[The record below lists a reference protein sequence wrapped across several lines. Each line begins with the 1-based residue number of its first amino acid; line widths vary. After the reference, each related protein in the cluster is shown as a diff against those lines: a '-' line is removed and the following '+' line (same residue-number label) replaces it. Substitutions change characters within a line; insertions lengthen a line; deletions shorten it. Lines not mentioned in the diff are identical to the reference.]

1 MSCLTFLYT
10 PIFVIQLTIDKFLLI
25 ITKLE
30 IDFMEATL
38 QKIVEKYSKDSARL
52 MDILYD
58 VQVELNC
65 VSDKAVEKLAEL
77 LNISEVDV
85 EQTRSFYHFFT
96 KTHAGKYAVY
106 LNDSA
111 VANMMGKAE
120 VAKAFEQGAGV
131 KFGEVTAD
139 GTIGLHMTADIGMN
153 DQEPA
158 AVINGVVFTSLNAAK
173 AKDLVAGM
181 KAGKNVQDMVTS
193 FGDGNNEMMKTMV
206 KNNIM
211 NEGAVLFAPYEAGA
225 ALKKVVEMAP
235 KGVIDEVKASSIR
248 GRGGAGFPTGMK
260 WDFCSQEA
268 GPKKYVICNADE
280 GEPGTFKDRVL
291 LTEKPE
297 MLFEGMAIGAY
308 AVGADQG
315 ILYLRAEYRYMEKF
329 LENVL
334 QQMRTNNMLGNV
346 MGKFNFDIRIQFGA
360 GAYVCGEETA
370 LIESIEGK
378 RGEPRNKPPFPV
390 QHGYMDK
397 PTIVNNVETFCAVS
411 RIIEKSG
418 AWYKGMGTNES
429 SGTKLLSI
437 SGDCAKPGVYE
448 VVWGIS
454 VKEMLEL
461 CGADISKT
469 QAVQIAGPSG
479 VCINPS
485 QFDRKIANE
494 DLPTGGSMIVVGN
507 NRNLLKDLS
516 LNFMEFM
523 LDESCGSCAP
533 CRALNVILKEKLEKV
548 IAGRGIKK
556 DLADLEEW
564 SETLSKST
572 RCGLGQTS
580 SNPIAST
587 LKNFRSKYEELV
599 KDVDYQSD
607 FDMAAAVKDSCSIV
621 GRTPNLHN

>member
-1 MSCLTFLYT
+1 
-10 PIFVIQLTIDKFLLI
+10 
-25 ITKLE
+25 
-30 IDFMEATL
+30 MEATL
-38 QKIVEKYSKDSARL
+38 QKIVEKYGKDSARL

-58 VQVELNC
+58 VQVEFNC

-85 EQTRSFYHFFT
+85 EQTRSFYHFFS
-96 KTHAGKYAVY
+96 KRPAGKYSVY
-106 LNDSA
+106 LNNSA
-111 VANMMGKAE
+111 VAVMMGANE
-120 VAKAFEQGAGV
+120 IAKTFEQETGV
-131 KFGEVTAD
+131 KFGEVAAD
-139 GTIGLHMTADIGMN
+139 GSIGLHMTADIGMN

-158 AVINGVVFTSLNAAK
+158 ALINGVVFTSLNATK
-173 AKDLVAGM
+173 VKELVAGM

-193 FGDGNNEMMKTMV
+193 FGDGNNANELMKTMV

-211 NEGAVLFAPYEAGA
+211 NDGPVLFNPYEVGVG
-225 ALKKVVEMAP
+225 LKKAVEMDP
-235 KGVIDEVKASSIR
+235 KAIINEVKTSAIR

-260 WDFCSQEA
+260 WDFCSQAA
-268 GPKKYVICNADE
+268 GDKKYVVCNADE

-291 LTEKPE
+291 LTEKAE
-297 MLFEGMAIGAY
+297 MLFEGMAIGGY
-308 AVGADQG
+308 AVGADEG
-315 ILYLRAEYRYMEKF
+315 ILYLRAEYRYMQKF

-334 QQMRTNNMLGNV
+334 AQMRSKNMLGNV
-346 MGKFNFDIRIQFGA
+346 MGKFKFDIRIQFGA

-370 LIESIEGK
+370 LIESAEGK

-390 QHGYMDK
+390 QHGYMNK

-411 RIIEKSG
+411 RIMEKGG
-418 AWYKGMGTNES
+418 AWYKAIGTAES

-448 VVWGIS
+448 VVWGMT
-454 VKEMLEL
+454 VKEMLAL
-461 CGADISKT
+461 CGADVAKT

-485 QFDRKIANE
+485 QFDRKIAIE

-507 NRNLLKDLS
+507 QRNLLKDLS

-523 LDESCGSCAP
+523 MDESCGSCAP

-548 IAGRGIKK
+548 ISGKGITK
-556 DLADLEEW
+556 DIADLEEW
-564 SETLSKST
+564 SNTLSKTT

-580 SNPIAST
+580 SNPIATT
-587 LKNFRSKYEELV
+587 LKNFRNKYEELV
-599 KDVDYQSD
+599 KDVDYQSE
-607 FDMAAAVKDSCSIV
+607 FDMAASVKDSCAIV
-621 GRTPNLHN
+621 GRTPKFHH